1 MVILIITF
9 NQMYQMQPLNL
20 LESFLQ
26 SAECA
31 GFSEAAR
38 RLGLTPAAVS
48 KNVARLEAQLGV
60 RLFQRSTRRL
70 ALTEAGERLLQQV
83 RGPLAELQ
91 GAIAGAAQDA
101 GEPAGT
107 LKVAVA
113 HGVGR
118 MYILPLLKGFL
129 QRYPG
134 VQHDW
139 RFDNRTVDLIGEGY
153 DVAIGGGIELAPGV
167 VAREL
172 GRPRILVTAA
182 PSCTAGRKRPSHP
195 SELAGWKGIARR
207 SAETGRLREYLLRNA
222 AGEEAV
228 AQFSAV
234 ATFDDPEA
242 MAQAACMG
250 LGVALLPG
258 PHAAPL
264 LESGQLVRLLPDWHA
279 EVGPLSIYYSSKKLL
294 PAKTRAF
301 VDYVIA
307 QMRADDFAG
316 RLDRL

>member
-1 MVILIITF
+1 MGA
-9 NQMYQMQPLNL
+9 MEPLNL
-20 LESFLQ
+20 LASFQQ

-31 GFSEAAR
+31 GFSGAAR

-48 KNVARLEAQLGV
+48 KNVARLEARLGV

-70 ALTEAGERLLQQV
+70 ALTEAGERLLRQV

-91 GAIAGAAQDA
+91 GAIAGVAQEA

-118 MYILPLLKGFL
+118 LYLLPLLPGFL

-182 PSCTAGRKRPSHP
+182 PSYLAGRKLPRHP
-195 SELAGWKGIARR
+195 ADLAGWEGIARR
-207 SAETGRLREYLLRNA
+207 SAESGRLRDYLLRNGT
-222 AGEEAV
+222 GEEALAEFRSV
-228 AQFSAV
+228 AI
-234 ATFDDPEA
+234 FDDPEA
-242 MAQAACMG
+242 MAQAAGLG
-250 LGVALLPG
+250 LGVALLPA

-264 LESGQLVRLLPDWHA
+264 LESGRLVRLLPDWYA
-279 EVGPLSIYYSSKKLL
+279 EVGPLSIYYSSKQLL

-301 VDYVIA
+301 VDYVIE
-307 QMRADDFAG
+307 QMRASGFAG

>member
-1 MVILIITF
+1 ME
-9 NQMYQMQPLNL
+9 PLNL

-26 SAECA
+26 SAECS

-48 KNVARLEAQLGV
+48 KNVARLEARLGV

-107 LKVAVA
+107 LKVALA

-129 QRYPG
+129 ERYPG

-172 GRPRILVTAA
+172 GRPRIVLAAA
-182 PSCTAGRKRPSHP
+182 PSYLAGRQLPRHP
-195 SELAGWKGIARR
+195 SELAGWNGIARR
-207 SAETGRLREYLLRNA
+207 SAESGRLRDYLLRNA

-228 AQFSAV
+228 AEFNPV

-258 PHAAPL
+258 PHAAAL
-264 LESGQLVRLLPDWHA
+264 LESGQLVRLLPGWHA

-301 VDYVIA
+301 VDYVLA
-307 QMRADDFAG
+307 QLRAGDFAG